1 MYLHPHWPKIRP
13 LPQLIQ
19 HAFPTQAADLRST
32 GQEPYAYR
40 FERSHYT
47 SELQQQYKDLEN
59 GQEVPEAS
67 VAVAGRVV
75 GRRVMGKLAFITIRD
90 GQGQIQV
97 RMQAILGY
105 QGGRGGGAAT
115 WGKWQ

>member
-1 MYLHPHWPKIRP
+1 LV
-13 LPQLIQ
+13 
-19 HAFPTQAADLRST
+19 ASQAADLRST
-32 GQEPYAYR
+32 GQDPYAYR

-59 GQEVPEAS
+59 GQEVPDAA

-97 RMQAILGY
+97 RLQEQVR
-105 QGGRGGGAAT
+105 QGGLEVGLHGF
-115 WGKWQ
+115 WEFQGKYLLLW